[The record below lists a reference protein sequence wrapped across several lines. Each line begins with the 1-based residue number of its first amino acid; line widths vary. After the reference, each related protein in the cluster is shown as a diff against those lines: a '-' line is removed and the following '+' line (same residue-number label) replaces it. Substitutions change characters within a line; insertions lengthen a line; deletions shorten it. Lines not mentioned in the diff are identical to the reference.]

1 MEQTDDAAAAGGAP
15 ADSTPSGAQ
24 ETAAAPGDGTR
35 PLAIAIVAPGPGAIG
50 GQETQ
55 ASTLEKLLR
64 EEGHQVARLPIDPP
78 FPAPLAFLR
87 GVPVARTALNQALY
101 ARSLLRLRR
110 FDVVHVFSAAYW
122 SFLLSPL
129 PALLMGRLFRK
140 RVVLNYHSGEADD
153 HLARFGILVHPWL
166 RLADALVVPSDYLRG
181 VFAAHGYVTR
191 VIPNVIETDRFAYRA
206 RQRLLPRCVVTRS
219 LEPIYRVE
227 VALRAFARLR
237 GRFDDATL
245 AVAGCGTEEARLKRL
260 AADLGAR
267 GIHFLGRVS
276 PEAMPDL
283 LDRSDLYLN
292 ASVVDN
298 QPMSILEAFASGLP
312 VVSTAPGDLRHML
325 RDGQTGTVLEEGSP
339 EEMAA
344 AAERLLEAPESALRM
359 AARARQVAESHA
371 WAAVRGAWMD
381 AYGLAPRPEEVH

>member
-1 MEQTDDAAAAGGAP
+1 LERTDDVAAADGA
-15 ADSTPSGAQ
+15 ARDEA
-24 ETAAAPGDGTR
+24 TR
-35 PLAIAIVAPGPGAIG
+35 PLAIAIIAPGPGAVG

-55 ASTLEKLLR
+55 ASTLEALLKG
-64 EEGHQVARLPIDPP
+64 EGHQVARLPIDPP

-87 GVPVARTALNQALY
+87 GMPVARTALNQAIY
-101 ARSLLRLRR
+101 TRSLLELRR

-129 PALLMGRLFRK
+129 PALLMGRLFHK

-166 RLADALVVPSDYLRG
+166 RLADALVVPSDYLRE

-206 RQRLLPRCVVTRS
+206 RQPLLPRFVVTRS

-227 VALRAFARLR
+227 VALQAFARLR
-237 GRFDDATL
+237 GRFSDATL
-245 AVAGCGTEEARLKRL
+245 EVAGCGTEEARLKRL

-267 GIHFLGRVS
+267 GIRFLGRVS
-276 PEAMPDL
+276 REAMPDL

-325 RDGQTGTVLEEGSP
+325 RDGLTGTVLEEGSP

-344 AAERLLEAPESALRM
+344 AAARLLEVPESALRM
-359 AARARQVAESHA
+359 AARAREVAESHA
-371 WAAVRGAWMD
+371 WALVRGAWME
-381 AYGLAPRPEEVH
+381 AYGQAPLPGEVR

>member
-1 MEQTDDAAAAGGAP
+1 M
-15 ADSTPSGAQ
+15 
-24 ETAAAPGDGTR
+24 
-35 PLAIAIVAPGPGAIG
+35 
-50 GQETQ
+50 
-55 ASTLEKLLR
+55 
-64 EEGHQVARLPIDPP
+64 EGHRVERLPIDPP

-87 GVPVARTALNQALY
+87 GVPFARTALNQAMY
-101 ARSLLRLRR
+101 TRSLMRLRG

-166 RLADALVVPSDYLRG
+166 RLADALVVPSDYLRE

-206 RQRLLPRCVVTRS
+206 RKPLLPRCVVTRS

-237 GRFDDATL
+237 GRFSDATL

-260 AADLGAR
+260 AADLGTS
-267 GIHFLGRVS
+267 GIRFLGRVS
-276 PEAMPDL
+276 REAMPDL

-325 RDGQTGTVLEEGSP
+325 RDGLTGTVLEDGSP

-344 AAERLLEAPESALRM
+344 AAARLLEAPERALRM

-381 AYGLAPRPEEVH
+381 AYGRAPIPGRIR